1 MEFGILGPLEVV
13 TGDGAPVD
21 LGTPKQRAVLAMLAA
36 QPGRTVSVQRL
47 VEELWADEPPERAT
61 ASLQA
66 YVSRLRRALEPGR
79 TSRDRSAV
87 LVSRAPG
94 YFLSVPNEAVDAARF
109 AAAVA
114 AARSDGPS
122 EATVRSLTAALQ
134 LWRGDP
140 LPELGDSP
148 LARAERSRL
157 QELRFSAIEERSAAL
172 LALDRP
178 AEVVFASE
186 SVLAEA
192 PYRERVWGQ
201 LMLGLHRTGRRAEAL
216 ATYGRARTRLLEEL
230 GIEPGPALQDLVEAL
245 HRGPSPAEPRVSA
258 ISEMSDEG
266 SREDAGGGV
275 SHEAGLVGRERE
287 LATVERLLG
296 EPARGA
302 LLLVS
307 GSPGIGKSALLD
319 HLAERA
325 AGQGAAVGAGTG
337 VDGVPP
343 PVFLPWAQI
352 LRGLAGNDRQG
363 LTEAFAPH
371 GNLPAV
377 LDPTLAERLPLPAP
391 ERLADAELARSRLY
405 RGLVDG
411 LRRLAERRRVV
422 IVVDDAHW
430 LDAPSTVLLTMIA
443 EPGSR
448 ALVAVG
454 YREAELAAGAP
465 FAKTLG
471 ELVAQPHTVQM
482 PLEGLNRTEV
492 AALARR
498 IAEDSVPDETVD
510 VLVDRTGGNPFF
522 LVELLQVLAAEH
534 ALDPEAARDRVPVR
548 VQEVVRRRLARLP
561 EQANAV
567 LAVASVLGRDFDV
580 TALREMTGIDELD
593 LYDTLDTALVSGIL
607 TEGDPGRLRFSHDLV
622 RETAYLD
629 QGPLRR
635 ARLHARAAKALAGP
649 TEQAAHLRL
658 ALPVVSPLDVA
669 RAMAA
674 AAGEAY
680 DRTAHDTARAL
691 LHEAVDTLGRAP
703 VTEERDVLELDLRVR
718 LAYLHQ
724 TIDGYLEPPV
734 AEQFARMA
742 PLLLR
747 TRPTVAILPALWGYA
762 SFHTASGN
770 HDRAVEVARSAGGAE
785 PWARIVADVHEGHAA
800 WTALDLP
807 GARRLF
813 ERAVEALPA
822 EDLPLFPIVHWDP
835 VAGIRAPLALVCA
848 MLGDHDAARAH
859 LRAIRPRPEPFQ
871 RMYVSHYAAI
881 VAVERADPAE
891 AAALSRQSLALAER
905 GGNPEYRAFSQIH
918 LGWAEAAAGA
928 PDGVARIEAGLAALG
943 DNAWRRPRLFML
955 HADALLATGAAARAA
970 SAASQ
975 VLERGL
981 TGEGRYMLP
990 DLHRIRGDVREAER
1004 LAREIGYVAALRR
1017 VTEG

>member
-1 MEFGILGPLEVV
+1 MEFRILGPLEVV

-94 YFLSVPNEAVDAARF
+94 YFLAVPHEAVDASRF

-114 AARSDGPS
+114 AARSAGPS
-122 EATVRSLTAALQ
+122 EQTVQHLTTALD

-178 AEVVFASE
+178 AEVIFASE
-186 SVLAEA
+186 SILAEA

-201 LMLGLHRTGRRAEAL
+201 LMLALYRTGRRADAL

-230 GIEPGPALQDLVEAL
+230 GIEPGPALQDLAEAL
-245 HRGPSPAEPRVSA
+245 HKGLSATKRPARPKPRLPDVPE
-258 ISEMSDEG
+258 ISERG
-266 SREDAGGGV
+266 SE
-275 SHEAGLVGRERE
+275 LVGREAE
-287 LATVERLLG
+287 LAAVERILEG
-296 EPARGA
+296 PPRGS
-302 LLLVS
+302 LLLIS
-307 GSPGIGKSALLD
+307 GSPGIGKSALLR
-319 HLAERA
+319 HLARRA
-325 AGQGAAVGAGTG
+325 AEEGAAVGVGNG

-352 LRGLAGNDRQG
+352 LRGLAADDQQG
-363 LTEAFAPH
+363 LADAFAPH

-422 IVVDDAHW
+422 VVVDDAHW
-430 LDAPSTVLLTMIA
+430 LDGPSTVLLTMIA
-443 EPGSR
+443 DPAGPV
-448 ALVAVG
+448 LVAVG
-454 YREAELAAGAP
+454 YREAELAAEAP
-465 FAKTLG
+465 FAKALG
-471 ELVAQPHTVQM
+471 ELVAQAHAVHL
-482 PLEGLNRTEV
+482 PLEGLRSTEV
-492 AALARR
+492 AELARR
-498 IAEDSVPDETVD
+498 AAGAAVPDETVE

-534 ALDPEAARDRVPVR
+534 ALDPAAARDRVPVR

-561 EQANAV
+561 DQANAV

-580 TALREMTGIDELD
+580 TVLRELTGIDELD

-635 ARLHARAAKALAGP
+635 ARLHAKAAKALENRAGP

-658 ALPVVSPLDVA
+658 ALPVVSPLEVA
-669 RAMAA
+669 RALAA

-680 DRTAHDTARAL
+680 DRTAHDAARAL
-691 LHEAVDTLGRAP
+691 LDEALDLLGRAP

-742 PLLLR
+742 PVLLR
-747 TRPTVAILPALWGYA
+747 TRPTIAILPALWGYA

-785 PWARIVADVHEGHAA
+785 PWARIVADVHEAHAA
-800 WTALDLP
+800 WTDLDLA
-807 GARRLF
+807 GSRRLF

-822 EDLPLFPIVHWDP
+822 QDLPLFPIVNWDP
-835 VAGIRAPLALVCA
+835 VAGIQGPLALICA
-848 MLGDHDAARAH
+848 MLGDEEAARAH
-859 LRAIRPRPEPFQ
+859 LAAIRPRPEAFQ
-871 RMYVSHYAAI
+871 RMYLSHYAAI
-881 VAVERADPAE
+881 VAVERADPAT
-891 AAALSRQSLALAER
+891 AASVSRLSLSLAER

-918 LGWAEAAAGA
+918 LGWAEAAAGVA
-928 PDGVARIEAGLAALG
+928 TGVARIEEGLAALG

-955 HADALLATGAAARAA
+955 HADALLATGAVGQAAEVATRT
-970 SAASQ
+970 
-975 VLERGL
+975 LERGL
-981 TGEGRYMLP
+981 TGEGRYVLA
-990 DLHRIRGDVREAER
+990 DLHRIRGDRREAAR

-1017 VTEG
+1017 ATPPSSA